1 MFENQQKKI
10 FDCMP
15 KKTNYK
21 NVLCPSTSYTSI
33 EVEVHYPK
41 QKVLKQM
48 IEGEEKKKNK
58 WF

>member
-1 MFENQQKKI
+1 
-10 FDCMP
+10 MP